1 MPSIDKYPGSI
12 STKNA
17 LKALIY
23 TMLRTVEVRRGLKE
37 YIDFEARTWTI
48 PIASKSGYSCWQA
61 QYEEKTAFIFVP
73 LSDQVM
79 DILKA
84 QFAAYPDS
92 PYIFRALM
100 VIR

>member
-48 PIASKSGYSCWQA
+48 PIASKS
-61 QYEEKTAFIFVP
+61 
-73 LSDQVM
+73 
-79 DILKA
+79 DILAGKRNMKKKPHSYRSTVGSGDG
-84 QFAAYPDS
+84 YPEGAICRLS
-92 PYIFRALM
+92 R
-100 VIR
+100 